1 MLGQVTVTAP
11 PSSAVPPAPPPADPG
26 LFGPD
31 SMTWRIHHD
40 PSMALGG
47 LRALLLQ
54 ALHPLAMAGVAQFS
68 GYRDD
73 PWGRFLRTAEYLAT
87 ITYGTTADARLA
99 GARVRAVHDRLS
111 GVEPESGTPFEVGDP
126 HLVRWVHCAE
136 VDSFLAAYRRCGG
149 RLRRGEADAYLAEQ
163 VVAASLVGVAPAT
176 VPSSEADLLDYFR
189 ELQPELRATAEAR
202 AALWFILSP
211 PMPLPAR
218 PAWAWLASVAF
229 GLLPRWARARYGL
242 PFVLTAHPGAD
253 LAAGLAGRSLR
264 TTLTLVPTSLR
275 ESPVRKQ
282 ALARLRPV

>member
-1 MLGQVTVTAP
+1 MLEQVTATDSQPAAP
-11 PSSAVPPAPPPADPG
+11 PARQLADPG

-31 SMTWRIHHD
+31 SVTWRIHND

-54 ALHPLAMAGVAQFS
+54 ALHPLAMAGVAQYS

-73 PWGRFLRTAEYLAT
+73 PWGRLLRTAEYVAT
-87 ITYGTTADARLA
+87 ITYGTTAEAQLA
-99 GARVRAVHDRLS
+99 GAQVRAVHDRLS
-111 GVEPESGTPFEVGDP
+111 GVEPESGTAFAVGDP

-149 RLRRGEADAYLAEQ
+149 RLRRGEADAYLEEQ
-163 VVAASLVGVAPAT
+163 VAAAALVGVDPLT
-176 VPSSEADLLDYFR
+176 VPSSEGELRDYFR
-189 ELQPELRATAEAR
+189 RMQPELRATAEAR

-218 PAWAWLASVAF
+218 PPWAWLASVAF

-264 TTLTLVPTSLR
+264 SALALVPGSLR
-275 ESPVRKQ
+275 ESPARKQ

>member
-1 MLGQVTVTAP
+1 MLGRVTATE
-11 PSSAVPPAPPPADPG
+11 SRTPAPLAPQPPDPG

-31 SMTWRIHHD
+31 SITWRIHND

-54 ALHPLAMAGVAQFS
+54 ALHPLAMAGVAQYS

-73 PWGRFLRTAEYLAT
+73 PWGRLLRTAEYIAT
-87 ITYGTTADARLA
+87 ITYGTTADAQLA
-99 GARVRAVHDRLS
+99 GAQVRAVHDRLS
-111 GVEPESGTPFEVGDP
+111 GVEPESGMRFQVGDP

-149 RLRRGEADAYLAEQ
+149 RLRRGEADAYLGEQ
-163 VVAASLVGVAPAT
+163 VAAAALVGVDPVT
-176 VPSSEADLLDYFR
+176 VPCSESDLHEYFR
-189 ELQPELRATAEAR
+189 ALQPELRATAEAR

-211 PMPLPAR
+211 PMPLAAR
-218 PAWAWLASVAF
+218 PPWAWLASVAF

-264 TTLTLVPTSLR
+264 TVLALVPGSLR
-275 ESPVRKQ
+275 ESPARKQ